1 MGIKPKKKMIS
12 KIVERIV
19 DAIGIIVIMP
29 ILAII
34 VTIDMLLN
42 QNKDE

>member
-1 MGIKPKKKMIS
+1 MNRIA
-12 KIVERIV
+12 ECIV
-19 DAIGIIVIMP
+19 DAIGILIIMP

-34 VTIDMLLN
+34 VTIDMLIN